1 MLRSLKIFSIKIQ
14 SFALIANYIKHY
26 MTPVFKDSKLQT
38 KFDEDG
44 FVKLRL
50 LDESAIKRLRD
61 FYSTV
66 QAEHEAS
73 INEESLYSSVETGNR
88 DILVATDKLV
98 KEIIM
103 DEVEKHFINYQTII
117 SNYLVKNSGDKSEL
131 YPHQDL
137 LFVDESKGCSFNIW
151 MPLQKTDTKSGG
163 LRVLKGSHKIQPT
176 LRVSPFYPWP
186 FKHLSTTLRGLS
198 TDIATEPGECVILN
212 HAVIHGSSE
221 NLTGQPRVA
230 VMLGM
235 CTKGCDIYYHY
246 MPEGNPANRIEKYL
260 MEPDMYYD
268 LQTNGKP
275 NRGKLVEYISY
286 NFEPV
291 KMETF
296 KKWVKKDNHFN
307 LWDKVR
313 LLYFDS
319 LKSN

>member
-1 MLRSLKIFSIKIQ
+1 MIPVLKD
-14 SFALIANYIKHY
+14 
-26 MTPVFKDSKLQT
+26 PKLQ
-38 KFDEDG
+38 KQFEEDG
-44 FVKLRL
+44 FVKMRL
-50 LDESAIKRLRD
+50 LNENDIKRLRD
-61 FYSTV
+61 FYTTV

-73 INEESLYSSVETGNR
+73 VNEPCLYSSVETGNR
-88 DILVATDKLV
+88 QILVDTDKLV
-98 KEIIM
+98 KEILM
-103 DEVEKHFINYQTII
+103 DKVEQHFINYQAMI

-137 LFVDESKGCSFNIW
+137 LFVDETQGCSFNIW
-151 MPLQKTDTKSGG
+151 TPLQKTDTKSGG

-186 FKHLSTTLRGLS
+186 FTHINGTLRGLC
-198 TDIATEPGECVILN
+198 TDIQTEIGESVILN

-235 CTKGCDIYYHY
+235 CTSGCDIYYHY
-246 MPEGNPANRIEKYL
+246 LPEGNPANQIEKYL

-268 LQTNGKP
+268 LQANGKP
-275 NRGKLVEYISY
+275 GRGKFMGYVSY

-291 KMETF
+291 KIETF
-296 KKWVKKDNHFN
+296 KNWVKKDNHFT
-307 LWDKVR
+307 LWDKAR
-313 LLYFDS
+313 LLYFET